1 MSIPFNNP
9 LRIRGRA
16 SLILL
21 LLVVPLVFSLMAGAY
36 VNHPLYR
43 TGAPGEGTCQD
54 CHDEYQL
61 NYGDGY
67 AKMEDLPSG
76 YEPGRS
82 YDLKVVVYSPDRTRF
97 GFELTTVATEAGS
110 AAGSF
115 ACIDAIGTCVE
126 AGGKYIKTTKG
137 CLDVGSGD
145 MATWTVRW
153 NSPSKAESDVTFYLV
168 GMGSDADNDEDGDLT
183 YTCMMTLCPAPRS
196 PVQPKGI
203 IVEPGDSRTTL
214 TWFLDE
220 EPDPKGGA
228 VTYTI
233 YWSDSL
239 SGGLSMLTT
248 TTDMTHT
255 HTGLANGRT
264 YRYQISAYNNEGEG
278 PLSTVVR
285 STPNL
290 VPDRPRHLVA
300 EKVSHEEIKIRWD
313 APSSWGD
320 GVQQTYTV
328 SRGMCPCMMMEIA
341 QGVTTPSYVDNG
353 TLMANT
359 TYYYQ
364 VRAVSSTG
372 PGGVVM
378 LTTHVPVT
386 TPSFP
391 LSLNVAV
398 KATSVELY
406 WEPPSDEGGDM
417 VQEYR
422 VYRAEGDGAPV
433 LLRDHVMANEYI
445 DMDVMPD
452 VDYEYTVAAING
464 AGEGALSTPV
474 EAYIY
479 PQPGAGDTGGV
490 SFEGI
495 PFSGLVAVGAVII
508 IGAVMVGRLG
518 RASLEAERREE
529 E

>member
-1 MSIPFNNP
+1 MSLPFKNP

-16 SLILL
+16 TLVLL
-21 LLVVPLVFSLMAGAY
+21 FLVVPLVFSLMAGAY
-36 VNHPLYR
+36 VNHPLR
-43 TGAPGEGTCQD
+43 SGAPGEGNCAG
-54 CHDEYQL
+54 CHGSYQV

-67 AKMEDLPSG
+67 VKLEDLPDG
-76 YEPGRS
+76 YEPGQS
-82 YDLKVVVYSPDRTRF
+82 YVIKVVLYSPGRNRNCF
-97 GFELTTVATEAGS
+97 VLSSAAEEAGH

-115 ACIDAIGTCVE
+115 SCVDPVGTKIS
-126 AGGKYIKTTKG
+126 GKYILTPKN
-137 CLDVGSGD
+137 CLDVGSDG
-145 MATWTVRW
+145 MASWEVQW
-153 NSPSKAESDVTFYLV
+153 NSPSKAESDIIFYLM
-168 GMGSDADNDEDGDLT
+168 GMGSDADNDEDGDIT
-183 YTCMMTLCPAPRS
+183 YTCMMTLSPAPKS

-214 TWFLDE
+214 SWFMDT

-239 SGGLSMLTT
+239 SGGLSMLTS
-248 TTDMTHT
+248 TTDTSYI

-264 YRYQISAYNNEGEG
+264 YRYQISASNSEGEG

-300 EKVSHEEIKIRWD
+300 DEVSRDEIKIRWD

-320 GVQQTYTV
+320 GTQHTYTV

-341 QGVTTPSYVDNG
+341 QGVTTPYYVDNG

-359 TYYYQ
+359 TYHYQ
-364 VRAVSSTG
+364 VRAISSSG
-372 PGGVVM
+372 PGGVVT
-378 LTTHVPVT
+378 LTTNIPAT

-391 LSLNVAV
+391 LSLDVAV
-398 KATSVELY
+398 KASSVELS
-406 WEPPSDEGGDM
+406 WEPPSDEGGDI
-417 VQEYR
+417 VREYR
-422 VYRAEGDGAPV
+422 VYRAEGDRAPM
-433 LLRDHVMANEYI
+433 LLRDHVMSTDFI
-445 DMDVMPD
+445 DTDVMPD

-464 AGEGALSTPV
+464 AGEGTLSTPV

-479 PQPGAGDTGGV
+479 PQPGAGDTGAV
-490 SFEGI
+490 SFDAI